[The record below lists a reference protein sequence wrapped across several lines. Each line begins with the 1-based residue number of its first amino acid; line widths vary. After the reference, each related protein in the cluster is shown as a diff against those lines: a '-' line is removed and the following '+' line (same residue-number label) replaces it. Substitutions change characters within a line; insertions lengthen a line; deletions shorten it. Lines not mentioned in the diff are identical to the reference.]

1 MKITDNSHTVLTH
14 DIENETE
21 FSITCNG
28 KAFKALSD
36 TLYKDKIG
44 SIIREISS
52 NAYDSHV
59 MAGTPSLPF
68 EVHLPDAFEPW
79 FSVKDYGVGMSPTEI
94 TEVFTHLF
102 KSTKEDNNNV
112 IGAFGL
118 GSKTPFSYTDQFT
131 VVSIKDGIKSVYG
144 AYTTESGIPKIS
156 LIESTP
162 TDEHNGVEVSM
173 SVKQQDYDA
182 FKVKASEQLRFFKV
196 QPVFTNADN
205 FKIVNPVSNAQVSF
219 EIPEVNFKMYNATHI
234 RNWLIQGNI
243 GYPFEINEFINACQD
258 KELVKF
264 VNQLRHKGNFVIEV
278 PIGAIG
284 VTVSREAVEYNE
296 YTISSIQKVFE
307 FVRDNLQQ
315 KIEEELKE
323 FKTDWERAEYLNNH
337 SLAGDRRT
345 YLNRFGDNKPHVSG
359 FGNSLVKYQAKPL
372 ADRAYSIVNGYG
384 QGVSD
389 IEPSK
394 DYTFVVEDDC
404 KYKAQRK
411 SIVAGGRKSY
421 VARSKIFLSSATLK
435 TEEIIREF
443 QKDFGDYPKER
454 IKFLSEVE
462 YVPPV
467 RVKNGPAAKK
477 TNFYV
482 CNSTSVA
489 AWPKMHESLT
499 EYAKG
504 KTIVVIP
511 LDRLAYAEA
520 DGYTQVQKYHRF
532 KEVFTFFDKESSLP
546 TVIGI
551 NQRDYKKLIDN
562 GAKTLKT
569 WLQENED
576 FVQKQSYK
584 LQKRKKFIEQL
595 ETLRDYAFYLKDS
608 QKDKTVQKLLR
619 LNDCY
624 GNKYSHYGVP
634 SGVELSE
641 SLVETISTVQGKFK
655 EKVQGVKDTVPILK
669 VPKHFLKDLNS
680 DELSA
685 LASVKMPKKGE

>member
-1 MKITDNSHTVLTH
+1 MKLHNYSQAVEVHGDESSSSFQ
-14 DIENETE
+14 IEM
-21 FSITCNG
+21 NG

-44 SIIREISS
+44 SIVREISS

-59 MAGTPSLPF
+59 MAGTPDLPF
-68 EVHLPDAFEPW
+68 EIHLPDSFEPW
-79 FSVKDYGVGMSPTEI
+79 FSVKDYGVGMSPAEI

-131 VVSIKDGIKSVYG
+131 VVSIKDGVKSIYG
-144 AYTTESGIPKIS
+144 AYTTETGIPKIS

-173 SVKQQDYDA
+173 SVKQQDYGT

-196 QPVFTNADN
+196 KPVFTNVDN
-205 FKIVNPVSNAQVSF
+205 FEIVNPVSKAQVSF
-219 EIPEVNFKMYNATHI
+219 EIPEVNFKMYNSTSI
-234 RNWLIQGNI
+234 GNWLIQGNI

-258 KELVKF
+258 QGLVKF
-264 VNQLRHKGNFVIEV
+264 VNQLRYKGNFVIEV

-315 KIEEELKE
+315 KLEEELKE

-337 SLAGDRRT
+337 SLAGDRRM
-345 YLNRFGDNKPHVSG
+345 YLNSFGDNKPHVSG
-359 FGNSLVKYQAKPL
+359 FGNSLVKYQVKPSS
-372 ADRAYSIVNGYG
+372 DRAYNIVNGYG
-384 QGVSD
+384 QVVSEV
-389 IEPSK
+389 EPSK

-411 SIVAGGRKSY
+411 AIVTGGRKSY

-477 TNFYV
+477 TNFYI
-482 CNSTSVA
+482 CNSTSVP
-489 AWPKMHESLT
+489 AWPKMRESLT

-532 KEVFTFFDKESSLP
+532 KELFTFFGKEGALP
-546 TVIGI
+546 SVIGI
-551 NQRDYKKLIDN
+551 NQRDYEKLINN

-576 FVQKQSYK
+576 FAQKQSYK
-584 LQKRKKFIEQL
+584 LQKRKKFIKQL
-595 ETLRDYAFYLKDS
+595 ETLQDYAFYLKES
-608 QKDKTVQKLLR
+608 QKDKTVQRLLKLS
-619 LNDCY
+619 DCY
-624 GNKYSHYGVP
+624 GHKYSQYSVP
-634 SGVELSE
+634 NGVELPE
-641 SLVETISTVQGKFK
+641 PLVETISTVQGKFE
-655 EKVQGVKDTVPILK
+655 EKVQGVKAIVPILK
-669 VPKHFLKDLNS
+669 VPKHFLNALNS

-685 LASVKMPKKGE
+685 LASVRMPRKVE